1 MISLISPGN
10 QKGFRGEL
18 TAIMEMILYII
29 KVNFKVVGFWFFG
42 FLFFLGIWIFGVRIL
57 KKRASIKKREK
68 NSLI

>member
-1 MISLISPGN
+1 MISPGN

>member
-1 MISLISPGN
+1 MINLVSPGN
-10 QKGFRGEL
+10 QKRIQGGS
-18 TAIMEMILYII
+18 TAKMEMILYII